1 MSHAL
6 LLGALVT
13 LAGGLIQG
21 CTGFGLG
28 MVLSPCLMFLLPP
41 AAVVPTV
48 LTISLANTFIVVM
61 HGRRHLRLG
70 LVGPL
75 VATGLLGMRLGVEI
89 VKELNPL
96 YIKLSVGVLVI
107 LFSSAILAGWRRTV
121 RNERLGLLGVG
132 FLGGILG
139 GSTSMSGPPVIL
151 FLSNQG
157 IPRDTFRAN
166 ISCFF
171 LLNGL
176 CGLVIFNIEGLYTLD
191 VIKQAG
197 VYMPALLLGSV
208 AGVWLSQRVPE
219 LLFQRLVMIGIL
231 CVGALLVVSNLGA
244 LLAGQGVS

>member
-1 MSHAL
+1 MSYAL

-28 MVLSPCLMFLLPP
+28 LVVSPCLMFLLPP

-48 LTISLANTFIVVM
+48 LTISLMNTCIVVF
-61 HGRRHLRLG
+61 HGRRHLRAA

-75 VATGLLGMRLGVEI
+75 VAASVFGMPLGVHL
-89 VKELNPL
+89 VTVLDPL
-96 YIKLSVGVLVI
+96 FIKLFVGLLVI
-107 LFSSAILAGWRRTV
+107 LFSSAILAGWRKSI
-121 RNERLGLLGVG
+121 RNQPLGLLGVG
-132 FLGGILG
+132 FLGGMLG

-171 LLNGL
+171 LIGGIY
-176 CGLVIFNIEGLYTLD
+176 GLVIFNVRGLYTLE
-191 VIKQAG
+191 VMKHAAA
-197 VYMPALLLGSV
+197 YMPAVVLGSFG
-208 AGVWLSQRVPE
+208 GVWLSKRVPE
-219 LLFQRLVMIGIL
+219 LLFQRIVMIGIL
-231 CVGALLVVSNLGA
+231 LVGALLVATNLGA
-244 LLAGQGVS
+244 LLMA